1 MSSTFSSRPL
11 FPNLPPP
18 AECLAI
24 LFACTQ
30 LTVFGL
36 GGLANPIDWS
46 KGYGL
51 PIVRASD
58 LRASRNNSA
67 SGPQQ
72 QDAAAEA
79 EKTQIALVSALATRN
94 IRHAALILALACYA
108 RDRRAVGLAL
118 AVNCISS
125 LADTCIVRW
134 FGTAQQ
140 VSLHVGGLL
149 SSAGLS
155 IVLLKWGRDDTWW

>member
-51 PIVRASD
+51 PI
-58 LRASRNNSA
+58 
-67 SGPQQ
+67 
-72 QDAAAEA
+72 DAAAEA

-155 IVLLKWGRDDTWW
+155 MVLLKWGRDDAWW